1 MAATINEFSVPKI
14 LQALYYIQGKAPA
27 SNQDRFNIVYLLKM
41 IFFSD
46 RYHLRHFGITATCDD
61 YYAMRLGPV
70 ASSTLDVL
78 KGNLFNLNCADARH
92 LSSIR
97 EIDKN
102 NVEIEQQEEYELSA
116 SFKESIDFALKEFGN
131 CDWGRLSEI
140 SHCYPE
146 WKKHERELSGL
157 VKRLPMDEIDFFD
170 DPDDS
175 VCFADFGKEN
185 DPFKDDKEYLLLR
198 KEHYNAYHL
207 PR

>member
-1 MAATINEFSVPKI
+1 MAIDGLSVLKI
-14 LQALYYIQGKAPA
+14 LQALYYIQGKTPS

-46 RYHLRHFGITATCDD
+46 RYHLRHFGITATRDD

-70 ASSTLDVL
+70 ASSTLDLL
-78 KGNLFNLNCADARH
+78 KGNLFNLNCADAKH
-92 LSSIR
+92 LSSIK

-102 NVEIEQQEEYELSA
+102 NVEIKQQEEDELSV

-131 CDWGRLSEI
+131 CDWGKLSEI

-146 WKKHERELSGL
+146 WKKHESKLSGF
-157 VKRLPMDEIDFFD
+157 VKRVQMNEIDFFD

-175 VCFADFGKEN
+175 VCFVDFGKEG
-185 DPFKDDKEYLLLR
+185 DPFKDDKEYLSLR
-198 KEHYNAYHL
+198 KEHYDAYHIS
-207 PR
+207 R